1 MVTRQRSARARLLS
15 AVLACACAGPALATP
30 ETPSDALGQ
39 MLRDKGLLAEA
50 VHDTQAMA
58 SAAGQKVRDKTTE
71 LVVSS
76 MAFLGVPYR
85 RGGNDS
91 ETGLDCSGFTR
102 IVFENTLGLLLP
114 RRVDEQARDASL
126 LRVKRNELKP
136 GDLVFFNTLKRT
148 FSHVGIYLGDG
159 KFIHSPKPGAEV
171 RIESMDVRYW
181 ASRFTG
187 GRRAPTVTSPIPV
200 GTISAADLPASPVDE
215 QNATSP

>member
-1 MVTRQRSARARLLS
+1 MISWRPLVRSRLLPA
-15 AVLACACAGPALATP
+15 AVLACACAGPALASPDTDP
-30 ETPSDALGQ
+30 VGQ
-39 MLRDKGLLAEA
+39 LLRDKGLVA
-50 VHDTQAMA
+50 VESTQALV
-58 SAAGQKVRDKTTE
+58 SAAGHQVRDKATE
-71 LVVSS
+71 LVVAS
-76 MAFLGVPYR
+76 MGFLGVPYR

-102 IVFENTLGLLLP
+102 IVFENTLGMLLP

-126 LRVKRNELKP
+126 LKVKRSELKP

-171 RIESMDVRYW
+171 RIESLDVRYW

-187 GRRAPTVTSPIPV
+187 ARRAPTVTSPIPV
-200 GTISAADLPASPVDE
+200 GTISAADLPASPFDE